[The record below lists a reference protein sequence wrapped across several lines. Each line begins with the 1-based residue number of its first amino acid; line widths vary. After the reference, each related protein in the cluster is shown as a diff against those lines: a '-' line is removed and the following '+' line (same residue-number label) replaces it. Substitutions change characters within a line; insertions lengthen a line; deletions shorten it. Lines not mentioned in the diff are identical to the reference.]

1 MKYVKP
7 FNYMRNIVI
16 FGASGHGS
24 VVLDCIE
31 KEGKYNVVGFIDSF
45 KKKGSVQSG
54 YEILGSVYDL
64 PYLKDKYNLFGGIVA
79 IGDNWT
85 RQIIVKKINVIIP
98 NFNFI
103 SAIHPSVVIGRNV
116 KIGNGVAIMAGVI
129 INANSR
135 IYDHCILNT
144 YSSLDHDGV
153 MQESSSLAPRVCVGG
168 NLFLDRLSFIGLG
181 SHVIENISIGRHSV
195 IGAGSLVIKNVE
207 SFVVAYGNPARMI
220 RKRKAGDA
228 YLASHNITVSPSV
241 KSIASNS

>member
-1 MKYVKP
+1 MK
-7 FNYMRNIVI
+7 NIVI
-16 FGASGHGS
+16 FGSSGHGN

-31 KEGKYNVVGFIDSF
+31 KQGKYKVVGFLDSF
-45 KKKGSVQSG
+45 KKKGSETNG
-54 YEILGSVYDL
+54 HKILGSEYDL

-79 IGDNWT
+79 IGDNWN
-85 RQIIVKKINVIIP
+85 RQVIVNKINSIIP
-98 NFNFI
+98 DFNFI

-135 IYDHCILNT
+135 IDDHCILNT

-168 NLFLDRLSFIGLG
+168 NLFLERFSSIGLG

-195 IGAGSLVIKNVE
+195 IGAGSLVVKDVE
-207 SFVVAYGNPARMI
+207 SFVVAYGNPAQVI
-220 RKRKAGDA
+220 RIRKAGDT
-228 YLASHNITVSPSV
+228 YLASRSITVSPLV
-241 KSIASNS
+241 NSIASNF

>member
-1 MKYVKP
+1 MK
-7 FNYMRNIVI
+7 NIVI
-16 FGASGHGS
+16 FGASGQGS

-31 KEGKYNVVGFIDSF
+31 KEGKYKVVGFIDSF
-45 KKKGSVQSG
+45 KKKGSKTNG

-79 IGDNWT
+79 IGDNWN
-85 RQIIVKKINVIIP
+85 RQVIVKKIKRIIP
-98 NFNFI
+98 DFNFI

-144 YSSLDHDGV
+144 YSSLDHDGI

-168 NLFLDRLSFIGLG
+168 NLFLDRFSSIGLG

-195 IGAGSLVIKNVE
+195 IGAGSLVVKDVE
-207 SFVVAYGNPARMI
+207 SFVVAYGHPARMI
-220 RKRKAGDA
+220 RKRKAGDT
-228 YLASHNITVSPSV
+228 YLASRSTTVSPLV
-241 KSIASNS
+241 NSIASNF